1 MSESRV
7 VLPFVVHEVNQPF
20 KSTPKSQVSKNSN
33 AMPSKSA
40 SIRSPTRTSTTT
52 KYSGGGQSGRVGRG
66 GRDGQGGRAGK
77 VLRNSNAST
86 SQSELVGQSNV
97 FARAPDRSSLQ
108 QSLAHPLN
116 PPSRTPRFHDSEMFT
131 LRPEDETTTFQH
143 TNHRQ
148 YTGNGGNDTSA
159 GNPDSAGIAGRY
171 VRPGRTL
178 KFFVKTKKS
187 PHVSEDQ
194 KTSTVAADDWD
205 AGKQILK
212 HLNTGEDAI
221 SFFAKEGARSA
232 VKFIYLVKADTG
244 SEFRPYDLSVVPGNQ
259 FLPGGASGSTHFV
272 MTEKGLTKMTRN
284 PETGVVVPSEG
295 QFFFVLF
302 KLFKLF
308 KLCKTL

>member
-1 MSESRV
+1 
-7 VLPFVVHEVNQPF
+7 
-20 KSTPKSQVSKNSN
+20 
-33 AMPSKSA
+33 MPSKSS
-40 SIRSPTRTSTTT
+40 SIRNSTRTSTTT
-52 KYSGGGQSGRVGRG
+52 KYSGGGQSGRGGRG
-66 GRDGQGGRAGK
+66 GRGGQGGQGGRAGK
-77 VLRNSNAST
+77 VLRNSNANT
-86 SQSELVGQSNV
+86 CQSESFGQSHV

-108 QSLAHPLN
+108 QSLAN
-116 PPSRTPRFHDSEMFT
+116 PPTRTPRFHDSEMFT

-143 TNHRQ
+143 INHQ
-148 YTGNGGNDTSA
+148 EYTGNGGYDTSA

-212 HLNTGEDAI
+212 SLNTGEDAI

-284 PETGVVVPSEG
+284 PETGIVVPSEG
-295 QFFFVLF
+295 QFFFASSLQV
-302 KLFKLF
+302 
-308 KLCKTL
+308 LCKFFASSLQVLCKFFASSFF

>member
-20 KSTPKSQVSKNSN
+20 KSTPKSQVSKNSNAN

-77 VLRNSNAST
+77 VLRNANAST

-131 LRPEDETTTFQH
+131 LLPEDETTTFQH
-143 TNHRQ
+143 INHRQ
-148 YTGNGGNDTSA
+148 YTDNGGNDTSA

-221 SFFAKEGARSA
+221 SFFCKGRRTICGQIHLSCQSR
-232 VKFIYLVKADTG
+232 YW
-244 SEFRPYDLSVVPGNQ
+244 FRIS
-259 FLPGGASGSTHFV
+259 SI
-272 MTEKGLTKMTRN
+272 
-284 PETGVVVPSEG
+284 
-295 QFFFVLF
+295 
-302 KLFKLF
+302 
-308 KLCKTL
+308 